1 VNCSP
6 ELDHTSLGTLI
17 TGAAASGAWL
27 CLDELD
33 RLSQA
38 TLTVC
43 SLQLAALCTA
53 LKACAQT
60 APGLQLP
67 DVTIDGETVTLS
79 PACAV
84 LATVQLQSRTLNSS
98 SGVHASV
105 LPEGLK
111 AQFRP
116 VSVLAP
122 DVALIA
128 EHTLLSEGFVL
139 AAQLAR
145 KLCSLFTALQD
156 TLADAAHDWG
166 LRAMKVL
173 IALAAR
179 CRRDTPHLTE
189 SYLLARTMRELYGPR
204 LQLPQHTV
212 VFETLQRDFF
222 PAESTTTATTTATTA
237 ITNGATNGISNGGS
251 NGTASSSNGD
261 VPSVEDA
268 VEELRTAVKDACEE
282 AGLWPDAALLARAVQ
297 LNDML
302 AVHSCVIL
310 TGAAACGKTMLWQAL
325 REAGSRGPRR
335 VAAVTVLAP
344 NTVTTAEL
352 YGSMCAESREW
363 RDGLLSAWLREQA
376 ELSTV
381 TSSATTRS
389 STSSNSADHSTTAL
403 QQQQQQVQYW
413 TVLDG
418 ELHPEWAES
427 LNTALDA
434 SNQLTLSNGERI
446 AITPCMRV
454 LIETSDLS
462 CAAPATVSRAGVLHI
477 SDQHQHN
484 RSSSDSSSSGSSIG
498 DVNAQWRCLIAAWV
512 QRQDV
517 PEAHKLALAQLFEVY
532 LPQLVQ
538 RLDSTTN
545 SSSSSGCAVAVPLQA
560 TTAVITLLQLLEAFS
575 QAPGHAELVRE
586 QLILEHTV
594 VFCAVWAFGASLL
607 SGTDGSS
614 SSDPRKSFSDWWR
627 STFTRGAE
635 LPLSG
640 SVFDYYLA
648 LDSDTLPGDPL
659 RCRFELWTA
668 DLLQPVAYS
677 SSSVHSAVMLQT
689 GESTAVAYWVRQRL
703 LRGESVLVTGPA
715 GTGKTQLITALIR
728 EARVSANIALC
739 LLLLVYSCMWSCNC
753 FSCCHY

>member
-1 VNCSP
+1 VLVLATCRLYCTNDCSIGVLQYAIVCCCIAAGLLYVAAFIALLTATCSEIHRKLLLLLLLHRCLLTSFSCSTLVLNTEQNLATVAGKSCYTVNCSP
-6 ELDHTSLGTLI
+6 ELDHISLGTLI
-17 TGAAASGAWL
+17 TGVAASGAWL

-79 PACAV
+79 PAYAV

-98 SGVHASV
+98 SSSAHASV

-122 DVALIA
+122 DVGLIA
-128 EHTLLSEGFVL
+128 EHLLLSEGFVL

-173 IALAAR
+173 IALTAR

-204 LQLPQHTV
+204 LQLPQQTA
-212 VFETLQRDFF
+212 VFDTLLRDFF
-222 PAESTTTATTTATTA
+222 PAESTVTASTTTTTAL
-237 ITNGATNGISNGGS
+237 TNGATNGITNGASNGV
-251 NGTASSSNGD
+251 AHSSNGD
-261 VPSVEDA
+261 VPSVEEA
-268 VEELRTAVKDACEE
+268 AEELRSTVKDACEE

-310 TGAAACGKTMLWQAL
+310 TGAAASGKTTLWQAL
-325 REAGSRGPRR
+325 REARSRGPRR

-363 RDGLLSAWLREQA
+363 RDGLLSACLREQA

-403 QQQQQQVQYW
+403 QQQQQQQV
-413 TVLDG
+413 
-418 ELHPEWAES
+418 
-427 LNTALDA
+427 
-434 SNQLTLSNGERI
+434 
-446 AITPCMRV
+446 
-454 LIETSDLS
+454 
-462 CAAPATVSRAGVLHI
+462 
-477 SDQHQHN
+477 
-484 RSSSDSSSSGSSIG
+484 
-498 DVNAQWRCLIAAWV
+498 
-512 QRQDV
+512 
-517 PEAHKLALAQLFEVY
+517 
-532 LPQLVQ
+532 
-538 RLDSTTN
+538 
-545 SSSSSGCAVAVPLQA
+545 
-560 TTAVITLLQLLEAFS
+560 
-575 QAPGHAELVRE
+575 
-586 QLILEHTV
+586 
-594 VFCAVWAFGASLL
+594 
-607 SGTDGSS
+607 
-614 SSDPRKSFSDWWR
+614 
-627 STFTRGAE
+627 
-635 LPLSG
+635 
-640 SVFDYYLA
+640 
-648 LDSDTLPGDPL
+648 
-659 RCRFELWTA
+659 
-668 DLLQPVAYS
+668 
-677 SSSVHSAVMLQT
+677 
-689 GESTAVAYWVRQRL
+689 
-703 LRGESVLVTGPA
+703 
-715 GTGKTQLITALIR
+715 
-728 EARVSANIALC
+728 
-739 LLLLVYSCMWSCNC
+739 
-753 FSCCHY
+753 